1 MNYQLQFDPY
11 TGTVNS
17 VTVVGKNIFI
27 PFNPENADYQAY
39 LAWVADGNTPLPPDP
54 PAEGAN

>member
-17 VTVVGKNIFI
+17 VTVVGENIFI

-39 LAWVADGNTPLPPDP
+39 LLWIGRGNIPLPP
-54 PAEGAN
+54 AEAP